1 MTDSVQVVAFTDGA
15 AKGNPGPGGW
25 GAVMLIAGAS
35 VRELGASGGHTT
47 NNRMEMMAVTCALEW
62 LAASDAKQ
70 PMEVLVVTDSTYV
83 LRGVTEWVANWKRRG
98 WKTLQGEDVANRDL
112 WERLERAIDGCL
124 HVRWRHV
131 PGHSGFPG
139 NVRADEIASEFALL
153 HAPRLYSGPYEGYG
167 FDLEHLP
174 APGQQRARPK
184 SAGKSSGGKGA
195 AHSYVSVVDGVL
207 ATHATWAECERRV
220 KGRSGAKFRKTSS
233 AADERALIR
242 EWGGALDDPLAG
254 R

>member
-1 MTDSVQVVAFTDGA
+1 MTDPIKVVAFTDGA

-25 GAVMLIAGAS
+25 GAVMLLAGAS
-35 VRELGASGGHTT
+35 VRELGGAGGRTT
-47 NNRMEMMAVTCALEW
+47 NNRMEMMAATAALEW
-62 LAASDAKQ
+62 LAASDAAQ

-83 LRGVTEWVANWKRRG
+83 LRGVTEWITNWKRRG

-112 WERLERAIDGCL
+112 WERLESAAAGCL

-131 PGHSGFPG
+131 PGHSGYPG
-139 NVRADEIASEFALL
+139 NVRADEIASEFALA
-153 HAPRLYSGPYEGYG
+153 HAPKLYSGPYEGYG

-174 APGQQRARPK
+174 VPGEKRPR
-184 SAGKSSGGKGA
+184 SAKSSGAKGA
-195 AHSYVSVVDGVL
+195 AHSYVSLVDGVVL
-207 ATHATWAECERRV
+207 THSTWAECERRV
-220 KGRSGAKFRKTSS
+220 KGRSGAKFKKTSS
-233 AADERALIR
+233 AADERSLLR